1 MMGKVTFIADD
12 GTLSPLE
19 DIPDGTSMMHAALL
33 SEVPGIVGECGG
45 SQMCATCHVYVPD
58 EWLAKLAPMQDPE
71 NAMLDS
77 AVCERKANSRLS
89 CQIVM
94 SPKIDGIVLYLPQRQ
109 T

>member
-12 GTLSPLE
+12 GTQSLLDE
-19 DIPDGTSMMHAALL
+19 IPDGTSMMHAALL
-33 SEVPGIVGECGG
+33 SEVSGIVGECGG

-58 EWLAKLAPMQDPE
+58 AWLARLAPMQDPE

-94 SPKIDGIVLYLPQRQ
+94 SPAIDGIVLYLPQRQ

>member
-12 GTLSPLE
+12 GTLSLLD

-33 SEVPGIVGECGG
+33 SDVTGIVGECGG
-45 SQMCATCHVYVPD
+45 SQMCATCHVYVRD
-58 EWLAKLAPMQDPE
+58 EWLAKLAPMQGPE

-77 AVCERKANSRLS
+77 AVCGGKANSRPS

-94 SPKIDGIVLYLPQRQ
+94 SPKIDGIVLHLPQRQ

>member
-1 MMGKVTFIADD
+1 MGKVTFIAYD
-12 GTLSPLE
+12 GTKTLLD

-33 SEVPGIVGECGG
+33 SDISGIVGECGG

-77 AVCERKANSRLS
+77 AACERKPNSRLS

-94 SPKIDGIVLYLPQRQ
+94 SPAIDGIVLHMPERQ
-109 T
+109 I

>member
-1 MMGKVTFIADD
+1 MGTVTFIAED
-12 GTLSPLE
+12 GTRSLLD
-19 DIPDGTSMMHAALL
+19 DIPEGTSMMHAALL
-33 SEVPGIVGECGG
+33 SDVAGIVGECGG
-45 SQMCATCHVYVPD
+45 SQMCATCHVYVPG

-77 AVCERKANSRLS
+77 AVCERKVNSRLA

-94 SPKIDGIVLYLPQRQ
+94 SPGIDGIVLYLPERQ

>member
-1 MMGKVTFIADD
+1 
-12 GTLSPLE
+12 
-19 DIPDGTSMMHAALL
+19 MMHAALL
-33 SEVPGIVGECGG
+33 SDVAGIVGECGG
-45 SQMCATCHVYVPD
+45 SQMCATCHVYVSN
-58 EWLAKLAPMQDPE
+58 EWLAKLAPMKDPE

-94 SPKIDGIVLYLPQRQ
+94 SPDIDGIVLHLPQRQ